1 MRLKGHFMKETAYDE
16 IKEKLEDAQREV
28 DRLNERLRESE
39 ERYYDLYENAPDMYH
54 TINKKGLIIECNMT
68 EAKVLGYSKEELI
81 GKSVFDIQT
90 EESRK
95 IGKKAMEKLF
105 RRGEIK
111 GLELQFVK
119 KNGDVMDVS
128 INATV
133 IYDKNGNAVGTR
145 SVIRDITKKKRMI
158 EIIKNSNFKL
168 QAIFDAIT
176 DGICLID
183 KDFKIQNIN
192 RSVPKYFGSSPVDFI
207 GKKCYIAFEEG
218 GKMCE
223 GCNVIKTFTT
233 GEPVNYTRVRR
244 LKDGTSVELEVSAF
258 PVKGKKGK
266 IEQVVYYMKDVTERK
281 RMERQMESSRKLA
294 ALGGIVAGVT
304 HEVRNPLQNILTG
317 IDLLELEAK
326 KKGLS
331 LDILKNLRSFTGD
344 MDFIIKELLDYS
356 KPVKLDLKEWAITDV
371 VSGVIDAFEERMRKG
386 KIEVLKD
393 YEKDLKR
400 VNIDVRR
407 IRQSIRNIIENSID
421 AMPDGGEFTT
431 TISSHNNN
439 RGEFISIR
447 FSDSGIGISKKNI
460 ERVFEPF
467 FSTKADG
474 MGMGLAVAK
483 RFVEVHDGEIA
494 LNSEEGKGCD
504 VTILLPIK
512 NYK

>member
-1 MRLKGHFMKETAYDE
+1 MKETGSNE
-16 IKEKLEDAQREV
+16 LKELKEKLDDTLKEIN
-28 DRLNERLRESE
+28 RLNERLRESE

-54 TINKKGLIIECNMT
+54 TINKKGIIIECNKT
-68 EAKVLGYSKEELI
+68 EAEMLGYPKEELI

-95 IGKKAMEKLF
+95 AGKKAMGKLF
-105 RRGEIK
+105 RSGEIK

-119 KNGDVMDVS
+119 KSGDVMDVS

-133 IYDKNGNAVGTR
+133 IYDKNGKAVGTR
-145 SVIRDITKKKRMI
+145 SVIRDITKKNRMM

-168 QAIFDAIT
+168 HAIFDAIT

-183 KDFKIQNIN
+183 RNFTIQNIN
-192 RSVPKYFGSSPVDFI
+192 KSVPKYFGSSPVDFI
-207 GKKCYIAFEEG
+207 GKRCYIAFEEG
-218 GKMCE
+218 GKRCE
-223 GCNVIKTFTT
+223 GCNVTKTFDT
-233 GEPVNYTRVRR
+233 GEPVNYTRMRR
-244 LKDGTSVELEVSAF
+244 LKDGTSVELEVSTF

-266 IEQVVYYMKDVTERK
+266 IEQVVYYMKDVTEKK
-281 RMERQMESSRKLA
+281 RLERQMEGSRKLA
-294 ALGGIVAGVT
+294 ALGEIVAGVT

-344 MDFIIKELLDYS
+344 MDFIIQELLDYS
-356 KPVKLDLKEWAITDV
+356 KPVKLELKEWAITDV
-371 VSGVIDAFEERMRKG
+371 VSSIMDTFEEQLKKG
-386 KIEVLKD
+386 KIKVLKN

-400 VNIDVRR
+400 VYIDVRR
-407 IRQSIRNIIENSID
+407 IKQSFRNIIENSIH
-421 AMPDGGEFTT
+421 AMPDGGEFTAA
-431 TISSHNNN
+431 INSHNNL

-447 FSDSGIGISKKNI
+447 FLDSGHGISKKNI

-467 FSTKADG
+467 FSTEADG

-483 RFVEVHDGEIA
+483 RFVELHNGEIA
-494 LNSEEGKGCD
+494 VNSEEGKGCE
-504 VTILLPIK
+504 VTVMLPVK
-512 NYK
+512 EKL

>member
-1 MRLKGHFMKETAYDE
+1 MEEKNSDELKELKGKLDRALKE
-16 IKEKLEDAQREV
+16 IN
-28 DRLNERLRESE
+28 RLNDDLSESE
-39 ERYYDLYENAPDMYH
+39 KRYYDLYENAPDMYH
-54 TINKKGLIIECNMT
+54 TINKKGIIIECNRT
-68 EAKVLGYSKEELI
+68 ESEMLGYPKEELI

-95 IGKKAMEKLF
+95 EGKKAMGKLF
-105 RRGEIK
+105 RSGEIK

-119 KNGDVMDVS
+119 KSGDVMDVS

-133 IYDKNGNAVGTR
+133 IYDKNGKAVGTR
-145 SVIRDITKKKRMI
+145 SVIRDITKKNRMM

-168 QAIFDAIT
+168 HAIFDAIT

-183 KDFKIQNIN
+183 RNFTIQNIN
-192 RSVPKYFGSSPVDFI
+192 KSVPKYFGSSPVDFI
-207 GKKCYIAFEEG
+207 GKRCYIAFEEG
-218 GKMCE
+218 GKRCE
-223 GCNVIKTFTT
+223 GCNVIKTFDT
-233 GEPVNYTRVRR
+233 GEPVNYTRIRR

-266 IEQVVYYMKDVTERK
+266 IEQVVYYMKDVTEKK
-281 RMERQMESSRKLA
+281 RLERQMESSRKLA
-294 ALGGIVAGVT
+294 SLGEIVAGVT

-344 MDFIIKELLDYS
+344 MDFIIQELLDYS
-356 KPVKLDLKEWAITDV
+356 KPVKLELKEWAITDV
-371 VSGVIDAFEERMRKG
+371 VSGIIDTFEEQMKKG
-386 KIEVLKD
+386 KIKVLKN

-400 VNIDVRR
+400 VYIDVRR
-407 IRQSIRNIIENSID
+407 IRQSFRNIIQNSMH
-421 AMPDGGEFTT
+421 AMPYGGEFTAA
-431 TISSHNNN
+431 ISSHHNQ

-447 FSDSGIGISKKNI
+447 FLDIGHGISKKDI

-467 FSTKADG
+467 FSTEADG

-483 RFVEVHDGEIA
+483 RFVELHNGEITV
-494 LNSEEGKGCD
+494 NSEEGKGCE
-504 VTILLPIK
+504 VTVILPVK
-512 NYK
+512 KD

>member
-1 MRLKGHFMKETAYDE
+1 MKETGSDE
-16 IKEKLEDAQREV
+16 LKELKEKLDSTLKEIN
-28 DRLNERLRESE
+28 RLNERLMESE

-54 TINKKGLIIECNMT
+54 TINKKGIIIECNMT
-68 EAKVLGYSKEELI
+68 ETEMLGYSKEELI

-95 IGKKAMEKLF
+95 AGKKAMEKLF
-105 RRGEIK
+105 RSGEIK

-133 IYDKNGNAVGTR
+133 IYDKNGKAVGTR
-145 SVIRDITKKKRMI
+145 SVIRDITKKNRMM

-168 QAIFDAIT
+168 HAIFDAIT

-183 KDFKIQNIN
+183 RNFTIQNIN
-192 RSVPKYFGSSPVDFI
+192 KSVPKYFGSSPVDFI
-207 GKKCYIAFEEG
+207 GKRCYIAFEEG
-218 GKMCE
+218 GKRCE
-223 GCNVIKTFTT
+223 GCNVAKTFDT
-233 GEPVNYTRVRR
+233 GEPVNYTRMRR

-266 IEQVVYYMKDVTERK
+266 IEQVVYYMKDVTEKK
-281 RMERQMESSRKLA
+281 RLERQMEGSRKLA
-294 ALGGIVAGVT
+294 ALGEIVAGVT

-344 MDFIIKELLDYS
+344 MDFIIQELLDYS
-356 KPVKLDLKEWAITDV
+356 KPVKLELKEWAITDV
-371 VSGVIDAFEERMRKG
+371 VSGIIDTFEDQMKKG
-386 KIEVLKD
+386 KVKVLKN

-400 VNIDVRR
+400 VYIDVRR
-407 IRQSIRNIIENSID
+407 IKQSFRNIIENSIH
-421 AMPDGGEFTT
+421 AMPDGGEFTA
-431 TISSHNNN
+431 TISLHRNP

-447 FSDSGIGISKKNI
+447 FLDSGHGISKKNI

-467 FSTKADG
+467 FSTEADG

-483 RFVEVHDGEIA
+483 RFVELHNGEIA
-494 LNSEEGKGCD
+494 VNSEEGKGCE
-504 VTILLPIK
+504 VTVMLPVK
-512 NYK
+512 KD